1 MRDRLLVEA
10 QQVERAIA
18 WVRWGAAALA
28 ILLGPSFPNLSV
40 AGVYTLGAGIVAYNL
55 ATIWASSRARG
66 APAHRRVAAAAFAG
80 DLGALSAA
88 MLLFSTDPLWTT
100 FFLGTVVIT
109 AGAFRFGTTGTV
121 SATGAVAAA
130 YVAISVFRATSFGF
144 TFAPERVLFHLS
156 IFVFTALLLDR
167 SLRDARAL
175 RTEREDLIVRLE
187 RRVRE
192 DEALAAVMRIVAQV
206 PSASAVVPAVLEAS
220 REVFRFD
227 RATVFVTDDSI
238 GEYRVLFRLAS
249 DAGAQAVPPPRLRLG
264 EGLIGAAIAEEQAI
278 LVPNVLVDPRYV
290 SPTANEAPRSVIL
303 VPLQVG
309 GRAVA
314 VFSLSRELPD
324 TFGADDLRLAETVAG
339 LIAQVLENDRLFAEA
354 SEVEALRVTDRMKDE
369 FLASVSHE
377 LRTPLTVIGGS
388 LELLA
393 VGRPE
398 NAERL
403 ITQARRNVD
412 RLQYTVQE
420 LLELAELQQARIE
433 LAREYVT
440 CEALFSE
447 TAEAVEA
454 AALHRGQRIV
464 IDLAPG
470 LPDLSVDRR
479 RMQQV
484 LGNLVMNAVRYG
496 PMDSTITLR
505 ATVGDGVVRL
515 ATIDEGAPIPAAEQD
530 RLFDRFYRRPAHRD
544 VQGGTGLGLAIA
556 RTLVQLH
563 GGTLLVRAGDPTGN
577 EFIVELPR

>member
-1 MRDRLLVEA
+1 MRDRLLIEA

-18 WVRWGAAALA
+18 RVRWGAAALA
-28 ILLGPSFPNLSV
+28 IVLGPSFPNLSV
-40 AGVYTLGAGIVAYNL
+40 AGVYALGAGIVTYNL
-55 ATIWASSRARG
+55 ATLRASARARTV
-66 APAHRRVAAAAFAG
+66 PSHRRVAAAAFAG

-109 AGAFRFGTTGTV
+109 AGAFRFGTAGTV
-121 SATGAVAAA
+121 SATAVVGAA
-130 YVAISVFRATSFGF
+130 YLAISAFRAASFAF
-144 TFAPERVLFHLS
+144 PFAPERVLFHLS
-156 IFVFTALLLDR
+156 IFVLTALLLDR
-167 SLRDARAL
+167 SLRDAREL
-175 RTEREDLIVRLE
+175 RSEREELIVRLE

-227 RATVFVTDDSI
+227 RATVFVADDTA

-264 EGLIGAAIAEEQAI
+264 EGLIGAAIAEERAL
-278 LVPNVLVDPRYV
+278 LVPNLLVDPRYV
-290 SPTANEAPRSVIL
+290 SPLTNEMPRSVIL

-309 GRAVA
+309 GRPVA
-314 VFSLSRELPD
+314 VFSLSRALPD
-324 TFGADDLRLAETVAG
+324 TFGPDDLRLAETVAG

-393 VGRPE
+393 VGRSE
-398 NAERL
+398 NTERL

-433 LAREYVT
+433 LGREYVS
-440 CEALFSE
+440 CESLFSE
-447 TAEAVEA
+447 AAGSVEVAAVR
-454 AALHRGQRIV
+454 RGQRIV
-464 IDLAPG
+464 IDVAPA
-470 LPDLSVDRR
+470 LPELSVDRR

-496 PMDSTITLR
+496 PADSTITLR
-505 ATVGDGVVRL
+505 AAAGDGVVRL
-515 ATIDEGAPIPAAEQD
+515 STIDEGTPIPAAEQD

-556 RTLVQLH
+556 KTLVQLH
-563 GGTLLVRAGDPTGN
+563 GGTLTIRSGDPIGN